1 MKDSYYNI
9 LGVPDTATQD
19 EIKKAYRK
27 LARKLHPDVNSDPK
41 EQERFKEITNAYEV
55 LSDENKRRE
64 YDSYG
69 KYSQNNT
76 YNTNF
81 NNDYFNVNDI
91 FETIFGNQNVSR
103 KKERKTPGRDA
114 LIDVAVTLKE
124 ACFGVEKDIKIMN
137 AKVCESCEGTGSKTR
152 KKPQN
157 CNTCKG
163 EGSVKETIRS
173 NMGKISVSRECR
185 TCNGYG
191 DMILD
196 PCIVCKS
203 NGRVIINEEIKI
215 KIPKGIKDQQQI
227 RLNMRGEVG
236 NLGGSPGDLYIRI
249 TVKSDPVYK
258 RIGDDLYTSI
268 TIPMT
273 LAILGGEIK
282 IESFDGEKDIKIPEG
297 IQNKQVIKIE
307 NLGMFIMNKNNRGN
321 LLVEVNI
328 KTPTKLSGEERLL
341 IEKFSKLRKEDNYI
355 KNNKKS
361 FTENIKKKIKNEK

>member
-1 MKDSYYNI
+1 
-9 LGVPDTATQD
+9 
-19 EIKKAYRK
+19 
-27 LARKLHPDVNSDPK
+27 
-41 EQERFKEITNAYEV
+41 
-55 LSDENKRRE
+55 
-64 YDSYG
+64 
-69 KYSQNNT
+69 
-76 YNTNF
+76 
-81 NNDYFNVNDI
+81 
-91 FETIFGNQNVSR
+91 
-103 KKERKTPGRDA
+103 
-114 LIDVAVTLKE
+114 
-124 ACFGVEKDIKIMN
+124 
-137 AKVCESCEGTGSKTR
+137 
-152 KKPQN
+152 
-157 CNTCKG
+157 
-163 EGSVKETIRS
+163 
-173 NMGKISVSRECR
+173 MGKISVSRECR

-196 PCIVCKS
+196 PCVVCKS

-297 IQNKQVIKIE
+297 MQNKQVIKIE

-341 IEKFSKLRKEDNYI
+341 IEKFSKLRNEENYI
-355 KNNKKS
+355 KNSKKR